1 MDVEHFCFV
10 IVSLSICWWWRAT
23 QQLSR
28 LVTCCRIAASSV
40 LLWCLNSSLEARVTG
55 AAARSSTVAQHHPLV
70 WPGCWRLH
78 AGGDG
83 ERCTILGTLSCEAP
97 GWPHLPPPPASTD
110 VTTTTVHTTQ
120 PTVARLLLCGRICT
134 LSSHSSTFS
143 DFLMYCIL
151 YIKGIVRLNRTM
163 INSLF
168 LTSLLSTVLLLM
180 AEKLFT

>member
-1 MDVEHFCFV
+1 MLNISALLLCPCPYAGVGERHNSCH
-10 IVSLSICWWWRAT
+10 
-23 QQLSR
+23 R

-40 LLWCLNSSLEARVTG
+40 LLWCLNSSLEARVAG
-55 AAARSSTVAQHHPLV
+55 AAARSSTVAQHHPLAGDD
-70 WPGCWRLH
+70 GCWRLH
-78 AGGDG
+78 EAGGDG

-120 PTVARLLLCGRICT
+120 PTVARLLLCGRIST

-143 DFLMYCIL
+143 NFLIYCKKIL
-151 YIKGIVRLNRTM
+151 YSKLRLSTR
-163 INSLF
+163 SL
-168 LTSLLSTVLLLM
+168 LLLSTLLLLM